1 MKHKALFFLIA
12 LIAIVFTSCKKEET
26 FMSNAT
32 ITGFDLKMCPCCGGT
47 KITIHNL
54 ANINNGTYYLIG
66 RLPEGF
72 SLGNYQFPI
81 AVKIN
86 YKITPT
92 HCNGLYIDIT
102 KIGRR

>member
-1 MKHKALFFLIA
+1 MKHLALFFLIA
-12 LIAIVFTSCKKEET
+12 LLTIIFPSCKKEET

-32 ITGFDLKMCPCCGGT
+32 ITGFDLKMCACCGGT
-47 KITIHNL
+47 KIIIDNL
-54 ANINNGTYYLIG
+54 PNINNDTYYLIG
-66 RLPEGF
+66 QLPVGF
-72 SLGNYQFPI
+72 SLGNFQFPI

-102 KIGRR
+102 KIERS